1 MYLGPVQISKYFL
14 GFLKISKDSKRS
26 SVVLIQIL
34 LSHNNLAQKFLSF
47 ARLVVCLFF
56 LPVEPGTTAG
66 LCVGDCCPVIEPV
79 GDCCPVIEPVGNGCP
94 VVEPVGNGCPV
105 IEPVGNGCPVIEPVV
120 DGCPVIE
127 PVVDSV
133 WEAMLI
139 ILHSFNEM
147 VVFT

>member
-14 GFLKISKDSKRS
+14 VLLKISTDSKRCFL
-26 SVVLIQIL
+26 VLIHIL
-34 LSHNNLAQKFLSF
+34 LSHNNLAQKFLRF

-79 GDCCPVIEPVGNGCP
+79 GDCCPVIEPVGNDCP
-94 VVEPVGNGCPV
+94 VVELVGNGCL
-105 IEPVGNGCPVIEPVV
+105 VIEPVV

-133 WEAMLI
+133 WEAMLSTLLI